1 MTAALKQAIQM
12 KIQMNVVKG
21 PHAGQSFL
29 FYKTPLTIGR
39 GPENDI
45 VLVND
50 PQVSRTHAK
59 IDLVQNSFEILNLSD
74 KNALFVHAE
83 SVTKSALVN
92 DSSFQV
98 GDSEFSFQFDLGKS
112 VVSVPQ
118 MSAVAEPPSQA
129 EVLSLKRP
137 VALKSAAAVPSVKS
151 NVIAPARPSAVAPA
165 LEKLQNKSSAQ
176 SHYQPAT
183 YVAAEKKPMMFYAI
197 IGIVLCVAAFFYL
210 QPAKVKAV
218 KAKPVLKYEDEIAV
232 KLESSK
238 EKEFRRKRDEDKLNR
253 SSPQYLRAEENFIKG
268 MRDFQ
273 LGNFARAQD
282 FFQVVLNLNPSHQL
296 ARSYLRLSQVRFDE
310 LVHAKLVL
318 GESYYQKHNF
328 SMCES
333 MFKQVMNML
342 QGRASDQKFRLA
354 QRMAEKC
361 QLAVEGIR

>member
-1 MTAALKQAIQM
+1 MTAALKPAIQM

-59 IDLVQNSFEILNLSD
+59 IDLVQNSFEISNLSD
-74 KNALFVHAE
+74 KNALLVHAE
-83 SVTKSALVN
+83 SVVRSVLVN
-92 DSSFQV
+92 DSNFQV

-118 MSAVAEPPSQA
+118 TPVVVKQPSQA
-129 EVLSLKRP
+129 QVLSLKRP
-137 VALKSAAAVPSVKS
+137 VAIKSAASVPSVKS
-151 NVIAPARPSAVAPA
+151 NAIAPARPSALAPTQQ
-165 LEKLQNKSSAQ
+165 KLQNNSSAQ
-176 SHYQPAT
+176 SHYQPAAN
-183 YVAAEKKPMMFYAI
+183 VAKDKKPMMFYVI
-197 IGIVLCVAAFFYL
+197 IGIVFCVAAYFYL
-210 QPAKVKAV
+210 QPAKIKTV

-238 EKEFRRKRDEDKLNR
+238 EKELRKKRDEDKLNR
-253 SSPQYLRAEENFIKG
+253 NSPQYLRAEENFIKG

-310 LVHAKLVL
+310 LMQAKLVL

-333 MFKQVMNML
+333 MFKQVMDML
-342 QGRASDQKFRLA
+342 QGKANDQKFKLA